1 MFVRAGGFWL
11 WVLDRLSCD
20 GLTMP
25 WRTIYLRPECW
36 FDEGLRAHELAHI
49 DQIDRMGP
57 IRFSVTY
64 LWQLATIGYDRM
76 PLEIEANAAQEKAD
90 DAS

>member
-1 MFVRAGGFWL
+1 MFIRADGFWL

-25 WRTIYLRPECW
+25 WRTIYIRPECW
-36 FDEGLRAHELAHI
+36 HDKSLRAHELAHI

-57 IRFSVTY
+57 IWFSAAY
-64 LWQLATIGYDRM
+64 LWQLWRYGYDRM
-76 PLEIEANAAQEKAD
+76 PLEIEANVAQKKAED
-90 DAS
+90 CL